1 MKSLAYR
8 RSAINTHSHRRA
20 ALALLAILAATPIA
34 LLSSIPVSATPIPG
48 NGSHGGDASPTLM
61 AAPDTHATLM
71 PVPGGAP
78 ASDGHADDNMDN
90 MDNMD
95 GTDGMAGMDSHSD
108 ASMPSVSTPD
118 APQRH
123 LVLGGFAVAN
133 TFVLGA
139 AAMMRRK
146 GGAGRHGKAK
156 PAAPART
163 TRKSTITDGGAA

>member
-1 MKSLAYR
+1 MRAIAASLAIA
-8 RSAINTHSHRRA
+8 AITVGPAAAA
-20 ALALLAILAATPIA
+20 ALGA
-34 LLSSIPVSATPIPG
+34 
-48 NGSHGGDASPTLM
+48 NGGHDTAPSLM
-61 AAPDTHATLM
+61 AAPDTHPSLL
-71 PVPGGAP
+71 PIPGGATT
-78 ASDGHADDNMDN
+78 SDDHGDDGMDS

-163 TRKSTITDGGAA
+163 PRKSTTTDGGAA